1 MLGEVTCILVPF
13 KLMLGEV
20 MNPASIQ
27 AYAKGVELYP
37 TPIQPIVQRLN
48 FPS

>member
-1 MLGEVTCILVPF
+1 MYPGPIQANVRGGNLY
-13 KLMLGEV
+13 
-20 MNPASIQ
+20 PASIQ
-27 AYAKGVELYP
+27 ANAKGVELYP

>member
-1 MLGEVTCILVPF
+1 MYPGPIQANVR
-13 KLMLGEV
+13 GG

-27 AYAKGVELYP
+27 ANAKGVELYP

>member
-1 MLGEVTCILVPF
+1 MYHGP
-13 KLMLGEV
+13 
-20 MNPASIQ
+20 IQ
-27 AYAKGVELYP
+27 ANVRGGNESSAKGVELYP